1 MGRLVVVEAAASG
14 GEMIWMSIAKRTP
27 MRTRWMLGLVLV
39 AACLLPAGN
48 ASGKT
53 GRPYLPENERS
64 LYKPQSY
71 CPANQTCFSNAE
83 WLLWGGKR
91 AVALATGETSYPP
104 GPTITEVIRFSFSA
118 PKHVCGGFFYT
129 RARWRYAGD
138 RDYTMSFLLP
148 PVCIW
153 SGA

>member
-1 MGRLVVVEAAASG
+1 MRAGRAFGV
-14 GEMIWMSIAKRTP
+14 I
-27 MRTRWMLGLVLV
+27 LV
-39 AACLLPAGN
+39 AACLLLVGN

-53 GRPYLPENERS
+53 QRPRLPENERS
-64 LYKPQSY
+64 LYKPPSY

-83 WLLWGGKR
+83 WILWGGKR

-104 GPTITEVIRFSFSA
+104 GPTVTERIRFIFSA
-118 PKHVCGGFFYT
+118 PKHVCGDFFYT
-129 RARWRYAGD
+129 RAKWRYTGD
-138 RDYTMSFLLP
+138 SDYTMSFLLS